1 MTSFKEIYANDVENE
16 RVKVDTLYSFLENV
30 FHYLN
35 ILFLE
40 PKNLFKSVSKSEH
53 IHSTLTLSFST
64 H

>member
-35 ILFLE
+35 IWA
-40 PKNLFKSVSKSEH
+40 
-53 IHSTLTLSFST
+53 
-64 H
+64 